1 MNLYTTLLKQTK
13 LANKGNDIMKRNY
26 ALLGG
31 TLGHTMSPPIHAR
44 LFELRDRDFEYELV
58 ECTAEELAD
67 KAGYLNSLN
76 GYNITIPHKIGI
88 IDYIDELDETARKY
102 NSVNCVD
109 NKNGILT
116 GYNTDVDGFLRS
128 LSANGGKLS
137 GKVLLLGA
145 GGVGRM
151 MAIETCCAGGE
162 LTIAVLPDFIPQTEI
177 VRKDILKLCPYAK
190 VDIVTF
196 DAIDGDYDVLI
207 NATPVGMYPKVDACV
222 VSDDVISRTKFVFDA
237 IYNPRETKLIQKAKS
252 MGIKAVGGMAM
263 LVWQAVSAHEIWDGD
278 SYSEKEV
285 QKIIDE
291 MELRVEEDFK

>member
-1 MNLYTTLLKQTK
+1 
-13 LANKGNDIMKRNY
+13 MKRKY
-26 ALLGG
+26 ALLGE
-31 TLGHTMSPPIHAR
+31 TLKHTMSPPIHSR
-44 LFELRDRDFEYELV
+44 LFELKNRDFEYELV
-58 ECTAEELAD
+58 EVSAEELGE
-67 KAGYLNSLN
+67 KAKYLNSLS

-88 IDYIDELDETARKY
+88 IEYIDKLDDTAKKY

-128 LSANGGKLS
+128 LSANGGKLD

-162 LTIAVLPDFIPQTEI
+162 LTMAVLPDFIPQTEI
-177 VRKDILKLCPYAK
+177 VKEDILKICPDAK
-190 VDIVTF
+190 VRIVTL
-196 DAIDGDYDVLI
+196 DSIDGDYDVMI
-207 NATPVGMYPKVDACV
+207 NATPVGMYPKCDACV
-222 VSDDVISRTKFVFDA
+222 VSDEVISRTKFVFDA
-237 IYNPRETKLIQKAKS
+237 IYNPRETQLLKKAKAI
-252 MGIKAVGGMAM
+252 GITAVGGMAM

-278 SYSEKEV
+278 SYTDEEV
-285 QKIIDE
+285 QQIINE

>member
-1 MNLYTTLLKQTK
+1 
-13 LANKGNDIMKRNY
+13 MKRKY
-26 ALLGG
+26 ALLGE
-31 TLGHTMSPPIHAR
+31 TLKHTMSPPIHSR
-44 LFELRDRDFEYELV
+44 LFELKNRDFEYEIV
-58 ECTAEELAD
+58 EVSAEELGD
-67 KAGYLNSLN
+67 KAKYLNSLS

-88 IDYIDELDETARKY
+88 IEYIDKLDDTAKKY

-128 LSANGGKLS
+128 LSANGGKLD

-162 LTIAVLPDFIPQTEI
+162 LTMAVLPDFIPQTEI
-177 VRKDILKLCPYAK
+177 VKEDILKICPDAK
-190 VDIVTF
+190 VRIVTL
-196 DAIDGDYDVLI
+196 DSIDGDYDVMI
-207 NATPVGMYPKVDACV
+207 NATPVGMYPKCDACV
-222 VSDDVISRTKFVFDA
+222 VSDEVISRTKFVFDA
-237 IYNPRETKLIQKAKS
+237 IYNPRETQLLKKAKA
-252 MGIKAVGGMAM
+252 MGITAVGGMAM

-278 SYSEKEV
+278 SYTDEEV
-285 QKIIDE
+285 QQIINE